1 MADAATRYWRVRL
14 DFDHAVSFAQTMEIP
29 EAAYHPVVDSK
40 DLRLV
45 EFKEAMRRRIRDVAA
60 SRDLSDEEI
69 KPALTL
75 KHQEIARFSTA
86 SISNAA

>member
-45 EFKEAMRRRIRDVAA
+45 ERYREALVKQ
-60 SRDLSDEEI
+60 L
-69 KPALTL
+69 LTPR
-75 KHQEIARFSTA
+75 A
-86 SISNAA
+86 